1 MEVKKFKW
9 KITRILC
16 MILSVLMMIT
26 SIPFTA
32 LADNFN
38 GTGSGDHTGTSTY
51 EHVGVL
57 SAYHYSQGFRCY
69 IVDSLGRPCSNIC
82 DFVRYR
88 PWDVSVLMDAGE
100 KDTLEKTT
108 LMWNTYFNRTGI
120 WANDGAT
127 AEKPYKNIIYLG
139 GAKTDGI
146 YTYSPGKIYKDG
158 SQPENE
164 YGVCE
169 PSRLNWDDE
178 DTKDLDN
185 VETLPAKM
193 YTISDLEKFLINDIK
208 AGGYTIDYL
217 STTGEKTR
225 TSYISP
231 STGETLEHY
240 TRIVTPIES
249 INNHLLLTGE
259 AMKNFM
265 MRPLDLEA
273 YKTGEND
280 KKIINTFIN
289 LLMPEVNGLGVPING
304 GALVPLF
311 EFNNSEI
318 DEYYTDVYNEYINM
332 SEEERKMTDDPMT
345 QTMLHFK
352 LKVAFEAINWQVSSA
367 GSADLPLMA
376 NNKWGYLW
384 TDSQIVYGT
393 VTNVHTYMMSR
404 LNNHMTKSQ
413 YAYLYPDCPDYAT
426 QYTDWLNYIQQHG
439 IMSSVAWGYPQVAYK
454 IMNPEYSLE
463 PYTREMEDSE
473 RGLLTELGGKYNTL
487 GFGVMF
493 FGASLDDYGSETS
506 TWDSK
511 TYPKDN
517 YKPGPAPQNTD
528 PSKPDGPYPSD
539 YPSEGKDYIDKNK
552 DHKFNI
558 VKFYA
563 QKNGDG
569 SYIYQENHTRQQVVH
584 RIDIDNEPG
593 YTVDAYFTSPTF
605 KKPTKKN
612 DSYDVWKNS
621 IQLGEKQGTSSG
633 SITIEP
639 TSADTTLYV
648 RLVEQ
653 IDVVK
658 IFEENGVTVKVKTET
673 PTIEDDKYTVKNPED
688 GFNYEEAQISPDP
701 NVEPKN
707 WENVPK
713 DGIKTEDLTLKIPD
727 TTKVI
732 YIRYTKDSSDNAALV
747 LHENEI
753 SHNFNLRDI
762 TGDLLKTSR
771 HYKYISVPEC
781 DYFYDCGCSDD
792 DDSCDCWSCND
803 DMDQESPDT
812 YYFEVVNKPSYDTQF
827 VYKWKESNT
836 VYTGKGGGYQ
846 GFEVEASPYME
857 FTLSRAYG
865 DNFSENRSQGSV
877 FFLFFNISTSN
888 HFLNN
893 QINLFSK
900 FEYIR
905 NSEDV
910 KNRHPLFLCNH
921 WKLLFYFF

>member
-1 MEVKKFKW
+1 M
-9 KITRILC
+9 
-16 MILSVLMMIT
+16 
-26 SIPFTA
+26 P
-32 LADNFN
+32 
-38 GTGSGDHTGTSTY
+38 GSDEELETY
-51 EHVGVL
+51 
-57 SAYHYSQGFRCY
+57 
-69 IVDSLGRPCSNIC
+69 
-82 DFVRYR
+82 
-88 PWDVSVLMDAGE
+88 
-100 KDTLEKTT
+100 K
-108 LMWNTYFNRTGI
+108 
-120 WANDGAT
+120 
-127 AEKPYKNIIYLG
+127 
-139 GAKTDGI
+139 
-146 YTYSPGKIYKDG
+146 
-158 SQPENE
+158 
-164 YGVCE
+164 
-169 PSRLNWDDE
+169 
-178 DTKDLDN
+178 
-185 VETLPAKM
+185 
-193 YTISDLEKFLINDIK
+193 
-208 AGGYTIDYL
+208 
-217 STTGEKTR
+217 
-225 TSYISP
+225 
-231 STGETLEHY
+231 
-240 TRIVTPIES
+240 RIVTPIQ
-249 INNHLLLTGE
+249 IMNGMMYQTGT

-265 MRPLDLEA
+265 MRPIDLEA
-273 YKTGEND
+273 FKRGESEEL
-280 KKIINTFIN
+280 IINVFTN
-289 LLMPEVNGLGVPING
+289 LVMEDKNGLGIRTG
-304 GALVPLF
+304 EGKTRLF
-311 EFNNSEI
+311 EFLYDEI
-318 DEYYTDVYNEYINM
+318 ESYYIEKLNEYQ
-332 SEEERKMTDDPMT
+332 SLSDEEKAVTDDPMT
-345 QTMLHFK
+345 ATMKKFK
-352 LKVAFEAINWQVSSA
+352 MKVSFEPVTWQVASA
-367 GSADLPLMA
+367 GSSILPTFY
-376 NNKWGYLW
+376 NNPWQYLW
-384 TDSQIVYGT
+384 TDTQVIYGT
-393 VTNVHTYMMSR
+393 VSNVHSYMTKR
-404 LNNHMTKSQ
+404 LNEHMHDSGW
-413 YAYLYPDCPDYAT
+413 AHLYPNCPDYNSWSSWL
-426 QYTDWLNYIQQHG
+426 QYLENNRVTSGW
-439 IMSSVAWGYPQVAYK
+439 AWGWDQEAYH
-454 IMNPEYSLE
+454 IETPVYNLS
-463 PYTREMEDSE
+463 PYTVESE
-473 RGLLTELGGKYNTL
+473 YDKILLSELGGKFSRL
-487 GFGVMF
+487 GYGFMIFGI
-493 FGASLDDYGSETS
+493 SLDDTASTS

-673 PTIEDDKYTVKNPED
+673 PTIEDGKYTVKNPED
-688 GFNYEEAQISPDP
+688 AFNYEEAQISPDP

-762 TGDLLKTSR
+762 TGNLLKTSR

-803 DMDQESPDT
+803 DMDQESPGN
-812 YYFEVVNKPSYDTQF
+812 YYFEVVNKPSYNKEF

-836 VYTGKGGGYQ
+836 VYNGTGGGYQ

-857 FTLSRAYG
+857 FTLSRAYA
-865 DNFSENRSQGSV
+865 DNFSEYRS
-877 FFLFFNISTSN
+877 
-888 HFLNN
+888 
-893 QINLFSK
+893 
-900 FEYIR
+900 
-905 NSEDV
+905 
-910 KNRHPLFLCNH
+910 
-921 WKLLFYFF
+921 